1 MNENKGI
8 LGDLGL
14 SEAEQQFVFAV
25 AGIMAKELTALAVTA
40 LRDYLKKQTATGRSV
55 RDCLA
60 EATTWLKSVK
70 PDLDLPRVEDL

>member
-1 MNENKGI
+1 MNDNEGI

-14 SEAEQQFVFAV
+14 SKAEQQFVFAV
-25 AGIMAKELTALAVTA
+25 AGIMAKEISGLAITG
-40 LRDYLKKQTATGRSV
+40 LRDYLKKQMATGRSV

-60 EATTWLKSVK
+60 EATMWLKRVK